1 MDWHGV
7 DWQCD
12 FFDHRLRDHHEVEEK
27 TSYILMNPVRKGLCE
42 RAEDWRWVYP
52 LMIAR
57 RRTGRARHS
66 CARCVLGCETT
77 GAQRTARPTNARLTD
92 HVSIKVNV
100 SALVTIMK
108 CKFAVCVL
116 VIMAALDANAQ
127 SKPSATLI
135 VTNAVVYTVDKQRPK
150 AEAVAVIGD
159 RIVAVGSRA
168 EIELW
173 RGPQTKVIDADGKLL
188 LPGFNDA
195 HVHFIQG
202 GAQLDQ
208 VQLTDAAT
216 PEEFAKRI
224 AAQTKKTPKGE
235 WILGGRWDET
245 KWPNQELPTKE
256 LVDRVTG
263 DTPMFVERYDGHEA
277 LANSAAMKLAGID
290 PKTAEIPGGV
300 IVRDASGNPTGVFKD
315 AAMTLIYKAIPPMTH
330 EQRLRA
336 ARGALKHA
344 ASLGVTSVQHMN
356 PEFADVAAY
365 SELAEKGELTTRLYA
380 VPMETD
386 WRDQAKVGIRRAWG
400 SSYLRLGAVKG
411 YADGSL
417 GSRTAYMFEPFNDDP
432 GNRGLLSDEMHPP
445 SAMRDR
451 LMQADAAGLQLRV
464 HAIGDRAI
472 SMILDIFA
480 DIEKE
485 HGYHDQRFAIEH
497 AQHMAQKDLERF
509 AKLHVIASMQPYHAI
524 DDGRWAEPRLGHER
538 ARYSYAWRSF
548 LDHGV
553 TLAFGTDWPV
563 APLDPMPGVY
573 AAVTRATLDGKNP
586 GGWIPEEKITL
597 PEAIEAYTMGAAF
610 AEFQEREKGSIT
622 PGKLADMV
630 IVSDNIFE
638 LKPEAIRNV
647 KVQTTIV
654 GGKVVYGE
662 R

>member
-1 MDWHGV
+1 MSGV
-7 DWQCD
+7 YANSQP
-12 FFDHRLRDHHEVEEK
+12 K
-27 TSYILMNPVRKGLCE
+27 
-42 RAEDWRWVYP
+42 P
-52 LMIAR
+52 L
-57 RRTGRARHS
+57 
-66 CARCVLGCETT
+66 
-77 GAQRTARPTNARLTD
+77 
-92 HVSIKVNV
+92 
-100 SALVTIMK
+100 
-108 CKFAVCVL
+108 
-116 VIMAALDANAQ
+116 
-127 SKPSATLI
+127 ATLI
-135 VTNAVVYTVDKQRPK
+135 ITNGAIYTVDKQHPR
-150 AEAVAVIGD
+150 ADAVAVIGD

-168 EIELW
+168 EIDLW
-173 RGPQTKVIDADGKLL
+173 RGPETRVIDAGRKLV

-208 VQLTDAAT
+208 VQLTDAAS
-216 PEEFAKRI
+216 PQEFAKRI
-224 AAQTKKTPKGE
+224 AAQAKKTPKGE

-245 KWPNQELPTKE
+245 KWPKQELPTKE
-256 LVDRVTG
+256 FVDGITG
-263 DTPMFVERYDGHEA
+263 ATPIFVERYDGHEA
-277 LANSAAMKLAGID
+277 LANSAAMKVAGVD
-290 PKTAEIPGGV
+290 VKTADVPGGV
-300 IVRDASGNPTGVFKD
+300 IVRDASGNPTGIFKD
-315 AAMTLIYKAIPPMTH
+315 AAQELIYKVVPPMTQ
-330 EQRLRA
+330 EQRVRVARRA
-336 ARGALKHA
+336 LEHA

-365 SELAEKGELTTRLYA
+365 SELAENGELTTRIYA

-386 WRDQAKVGIRRAWG
+386 WRDQAKVGIRHAWG

-417 GSRTAYMFEPFNDDP
+417 GSRTAYMFEPFTDDP
-432 GNRGLLSDEMHPP
+432 ANRGLLSEEMHPP

-451 LMQADAAGLQLRV
+451 LMGADAAGLQIRV

-472 SMILDIFA
+472 STMLDIFA

-497 AQHMAQKDLERF
+497 AQHMAQKDFERF

-524 DDGRWAEPRLGHER
+524 DDGRWAEKRLGHDR

-563 APLDPMPGVY
+563 APFDPMLGLY

-586 GGWIPEEKITL
+586 DGWIPEEKITL

-630 IVSDNIFE
+630 ILSDNIFD

-654 GGKVVYGE
+654 GGKVVYAA

>member
-1 MDWHGV
+1 MTE
-7 DWQCD
+7 Q
-12 FFDHRLRDHHEVEEK
+12 
-27 TSYILMNPVRKGLCE
+27 
-42 RAEDWRWVYP
+42 
-52 LMIAR
+52 
-57 RRTGRARHS
+57 
-66 CARCVLGCETT
+66 
-77 GAQRTARPTNARLTD
+77 
-92 HVSIKVNV
+92 VSTQVNLPGFV
-100 SALVTIMK
+100 MIMK
-108 CKFAVCVL
+108 CKFALCVL
-116 VIMAALDANAQ
+116 VIMTALHAKAE
-127 SKPSATLI
+127 SKPSASLI
-135 VTNAVVYTVDKQRPK
+135 VTNAAVYTVDKQQPK

-159 RIVAVGSRA
+159 RVVAVGSRA
-168 EIELW
+168 DIDLW
-173 RGPQTKVIDADGKLL
+173 RGPQTKVIDAGGKLL

-202 GAQLDQ
+202 GAQLEQ

-224 AAQTKKTPKGE
+224 AAQVKKTPKGE

-245 KWPNQELPTKE
+245 KWPKQELPTKD
-256 LVDRVTG
+256 LVDPITG
-263 DTPMFVERYDGHEA
+263 DTPIFVERYDGHEA

-290 PKTAEIPGGV
+290 AKTPEVPGGV
-300 IVRDASGNPTGVFKD
+300 IMRNANGNPTGIFKD
-315 AAMTLIYKAIPPMTH
+315 AAMTLMFKAIPPMTH

-336 ARGALKHA
+336 ARGSLKHA

-356 PEFADVAAY
+356 PEFADVRAY
-365 SELAEKGELTTRLYA
+365 SELAEKGELTTRIYA
-380 VPMETD
+380 APMETD
-386 WRDQAKVGIRRAWG
+386 WRDQAKVGIRHAWG

-417 GSRTAYMFEPFNDDP
+417 GSRTAYMFEPFTDDP
-432 GNRGLLSDEMHPP
+432 GNHGLLSDEMHPP

-472 SMILDIFA
+472 SMMLDIFA
-480 DIEKE
+480 EIEKE

-497 AQHMAQKDLERF
+497 AQHTAQKDFERF

-524 DDGRWAEPRLGHER
+524 DDGRWAERRLGHER

-553 TLAFGTDWPV
+553 SLAFGTDWPV
-563 APLDPMPGVY
+563 APLDPMLGLY
-573 AAVTRATLDGKNP
+573 AAVTRATLDGKKP

-597 PEAIEAYTMGAAF
+597 PEAIEAYTTGAAF
-610 AEFQEREKGSIT
+610 TEFQEKEKGSIT

-630 IVSDNIFE
+630 IVGDNIFD

-647 KVQTTIV
+647 KVKITIV

>member
-1 MDWHGV
+1 MKYK
-7 DWQCD
+7 
-12 FFDHRLRDHHEVEEK
+12 LRIYFL
-27 TSYILMNPVRKGLCE
+27 S
-42 RAEDWRWVYP
+42 
-52 LMIAR
+52 
-57 RRTGRARHS
+57 
-66 CARCVLGCETT
+66 
-77 GAQRTARPTNARLTD
+77 
-92 HVSIKVNV
+92 
-100 SALVTIMK
+100 
-108 CKFAVCVL
+108 L
-116 VIMAALDANAQ
+116 VIGMYASAQ

-135 VTNAVVYTVDKQRPK
+135 VTNAAVYTVDKQQPK
-150 AEAVAVIGD
+150 AEAVAVIAD

-168 EIELW
+168 DIDLW
-173 RGPQTKVIDADGKLL
+173 RGPKTVVIDASGKLL
-188 LPGFNDA
+188 QPGFNDA

-202 GAQLDQ
+202 GAQLEQ
-208 VQLTDAAT
+208 VQLTDTAT

-224 AAQTKKTPKGE
+224 AAQVKKTPKGE

-245 KWPNQELPTKE
+245 KWPKPDLPTKE
-256 LVDRVTG
+256 LVDSVTG
-263 DTPMFVERYDGHEA
+263 NIPVFVDRYDGHEA
-277 LANSAAMKLAGID
+277 LANSAAMKLAGVD
-290 PKTAEIPGGV
+290 AKTPDVPGGV
-300 IVRDASGNPTGVFKD
+300 IVRDANGNPTGVFKD
-315 AAMTLIYKAIPPMTH
+315 AAMPLIYKAIAPMTH
-330 EQRLRA
+330 EQRIRA

-365 SELAEKGELTTRLYA
+365 SELAEKGELTTRIYA

-400 SSYLRLGAVKG
+400 SSFLRLGGVKG

-417 GSRTAYMFEPFNDDP
+417 GSRTAYMFEPFSDDP

-472 SMILDIFA
+472 SMMLDIFA

-485 HGYHDQRFAIEH
+485 HGYHDQRFAVEH
-497 AQHMAQKDLERF
+497 AQHVAQKDFGRF

-524 DDGRWAEPRLGHER
+524 DDGRWAEGRLGHER
-538 ARYSYAWRSF
+538 ARYSYAWRTF
-548 LDHGV
+548 LDHGI

-563 APLDPMPGVY
+563 APLDPILGLY
-573 AAVTRATLDGKNP
+573 AAVTRATLDGKNSD
-586 GGWIPEEKITL
+586 GWIPEEKITL

-630 IVSDNIFE
+630 ILTDNIFD

-647 KVQTTIV
+647 KVKTTIV
-654 GGKVVYGE
+654 GGKVVYSD

>member
-1 MDWHGV
+1 
-7 DWQCD
+7 
-12 FFDHRLRDHHEVEEK
+12 
-27 TSYILMNPVRKGLCE
+27 
-42 RAEDWRWVYP
+42 
-52 LMIAR
+52 
-57 RRTGRARHS
+57 
-66 CARCVLGCETT
+66 
-77 GAQRTARPTNARLTD
+77 
-92 HVSIKVNV
+92 
-100 SALVTIMK
+100 MK
-108 CKFAVCVL
+108 CKFALSVFI
-116 VIMAALDANAQ
+116 IMGTLDGNAEP
-127 SKPSATLI
+127 KPSATLI
-135 VTNAVVYTVDKQRPK
+135 VTNAAVYTVDKHQPK

-159 RIVAVGSRA
+159 RIVAVGSRGDIA
-168 EIELW
+168 SW
-173 RGPQTKVIDADGKLL
+173 RGPQTKVIDAGDKLL

-195 HVHFIQG
+195 HLHFIQG
-202 GAQLDQ
+202 GAQLEQ
-208 VQLTDAAT
+208 VQLTDAAK

-224 AAQTKKTPKGE
+224 AAQVKKTQKGE

-245 KWPNQELPTKE
+245 KWPKPELPTKD
-256 LVDRVTG
+256 LVDAVTG

-277 LANSAAMKLAGID
+277 LANSVAMKLAGID
-290 PKTAEIPGGV
+290 AKTPDVPGGV
-300 IVRDASGNPTGVFKD
+300 VMRDASRNPTGVFKD
-315 AAMTLIYKAIPPMTH
+315 AAMTLIYKTIPPMTR

-344 ASLGVTSVQHMN
+344 ASVGVTSVQHMN
-356 PEFADVAAY
+356 PEFAEVNAY
-365 SELAEKGELTTRLYA
+365 SELAENGELTTRIYA

-417 GSRTAYMFEPFNDDP
+417 GSRTAYMFEPFTDDP

-464 HAIGDRAI
+464 HAIGDRGI

-480 DIEKE
+480 DIETE
-485 HGYHDQRFAIEH
+485 HGDHDQRFAIEH
-497 AQHMAQKDLERF
+497 AQHIAKKDFERF

-524 DDGRWAEPRLGHER
+524 DDGRWAEGRLGHER

-563 APLDPMPGVY
+563 APLDPMVGLY

-610 AEFQEREKGSIT
+610 AEFQENEKGSIT

-630 IVSDNIFE
+630 ILSDNILD

-647 KVQTTIV
+647 KVKITIV
-654 GGKVVYGE
+654 GGKLVYGA

>member
-1 MDWHGV
+1 
-7 DWQCD
+7 
-12 FFDHRLRDHHEVEEK
+12 
-27 TSYILMNPVRKGLCE
+27 
-42 RAEDWRWVYP
+42 
-52 LMIAR
+52 
-57 RRTGRARHS
+57 
-66 CARCVLGCETT
+66 
-77 GAQRTARPTNARLTD
+77 
-92 HVSIKVNV
+92 
-100 SALVTIMK
+100 
-108 CKFAVCVL
+108 
-116 VIMAALDANAQ
+116 MAALDANAEL
-127 SKPSATLI
+127 KPSAALI
-135 VTNAVVYTVDKQRPK
+135 VTNAAVYTVDKQHPK

-168 EIELW
+168 EIDLW
-173 RGPQTKVIDADGKLL
+173 RGPQTKVIDAGGKLL

-195 HVHFIQG
+195 HVHFTQG

-208 VQLTDAAT
+208 VQLTDTAS

-224 AAQTKKTPKGE
+224 AAQVKKTLKGE
-235 WILGGRWDET
+235 WVLGGRWDET
-245 KWPNQELPTKE
+245 KWAKPELPTKE
-256 LVDRVTG
+256 LVDPVSG
-263 DTPMFVERYDGHEA
+263 NTPVFVERYDGHEA

-290 PKTAEIPGGV
+290 AKTPDVAGGV
-300 IVRDASGNPTGVFKD
+300 IVRDASGNPTGIFKD
-315 AAMTLIYKAIPPMTH
+315 AAMPLINKAIPPMTH
-330 EQRLRA
+330 EQRVRA
-336 ARGALKHA
+336 ARAALKHA

-365 SELAEKGELTTRLYA
+365 SELAEKGELTTRIYA

-386 WRDQAKVGIRRAWG
+386 WPDQAKVGLRHAWG
-400 SSYLRLGAVKG
+400 STYLRLGAVKG

-417 GSRTAYMFEPFNDDP
+417 GSRTAYMFEPFTDDP

-472 SMILDIFA
+472 SMMLDIFA

-497 AQHMAQKDLERF
+497 AQHVAQKDFERF
-509 AKLHVIASMQPYHAI
+509 EKLHVIASMQPYHAI
-524 DDGRWAEPRLGHER
+524 DDGRWAEARLGHER

-553 TLAFGTDWPV
+553 TLAFGTDWSV
-563 APLDPMPGVY
+563 APLDPIQGLY

-597 PEAIEAYTMGAAF
+597 PQAIEAYTMGAAF

-630 IVSDNIFE
+630 IVSDNIFD
-638 LKPEAIRNV
+638 LKPEAIRNA
-647 KVQTTIV
+647 KVQSTIV
-654 GGKVVYGE
+654 GGKVVYGA

>member
-1 MDWHGV
+1 
-7 DWQCD
+7 
-12 FFDHRLRDHHEVEEK
+12 
-27 TSYILMNPVRKGLCE
+27 
-42 RAEDWRWVYP
+42 
-52 LMIAR
+52 MIAR
-57 RRTGRARHS
+57 RRTGRARRS

-77 GAQRTARPTNARLTD
+77 GAQRIARPTNARLTD

>member
-1 MDWHGV
+1 
-7 DWQCD
+7 
-12 FFDHRLRDHHEVEEK
+12 
-27 TSYILMNPVRKGLCE
+27 
-42 RAEDWRWVYP
+42 
-52 LMIAR
+52 
-57 RRTGRARHS
+57 
-66 CARCVLGCETT
+66 
-77 GAQRTARPTNARLTD
+77 
-92 HVSIKVNV
+92 
-100 SALVTIMK
+100 
-108 CKFAVCVL
+108 
-116 VIMAALDANAQ
+116 MAALDANAQ
-127 SKPSATLI
+127 PKPSATLI
-135 VTNAVVYTVDKQRPK
+135 VTNAGVYTVDKQRPK

-168 EIELW
+168 DIDLW
-173 RGPQTKVIDADGKLL
+173 RGPQTKVIDAGGKLL

-202 GAQLDQ
+202 GAQLEQ
-208 VQLTDAAT
+208 VNLVDAST
-216 PEEFAKRI
+216 REEFAKRI
-224 AAQTKKTPKGE
+224 AKQVVKTLKGE

-245 KWPNQELPTKE
+245 KWAKPELPTKE
-256 LVDRVTG
+256 LVDPVSG
-263 DTPMFVERYDGHEA
+263 DTPIFVERYDGHEA
-277 LANSAAMKLAGID
+277 LANSAAMKLAGINS
-290 PKTAEIPGGV
+290 KTADVPGGV
-300 IVRDASGNPTGVFKD
+300 IVRDGNGNPTGIFKD
-315 AAMTLIYKAIPPMTH
+315 AAQELIYKAIPPMTQ
-330 EQRLRA
+330 ERRLRA

-356 PEFADVAAY
+356 PEFADVATY
-365 SELAEKGELTTRLYA
+365 SELAEKGELTTRIYA

-386 WRDQAKVGIRRAWG
+386 WRDQAKVGIRHAWG

-417 GSRTAYMFEPFNDDP
+417 GSQTAYMFEPFSDDP

-451 LMQADAAGLQLRV
+451 LMQADAAGLQIRV

-472 SMILDIFA
+472 SMMLDIFG

-497 AQHMAQKDLERF
+497 AQHMAQKDFERF

-524 DDGRWAEPRLGHER
+524 DDGRWAEARLGHER

-553 TLAFGTDWPV
+553 TLAFGTDWSV
-563 APLDPMPGVY
+563 APLDPIQGLY

-597 PEAIEAYTMGAAF
+597 AEAIEAYTMGAAF

-630 IVSDNIFE
+630 IVSDNIFD
-638 LKPEAIRNV
+638 LKPETIRNA

-662 R
+662 AAYQ

>member
-1 MDWHGV
+1 
-7 DWQCD
+7 
-12 FFDHRLRDHHEVEEK
+12 
-27 TSYILMNPVRKGLCE
+27 
-42 RAEDWRWVYP
+42 
-52 LMIAR
+52 
-57 RRTGRARHS
+57 
-66 CARCVLGCETT
+66 
-77 GAQRTARPTNARLTD
+77 
-92 HVSIKVNV
+92 
-100 SALVTIMK
+100 MK
-108 CKFAVCVL
+108 YKLAIYFLLL
-116 VIMAALDANAQ
+116 VIGVYARAQ
-127 SKPSATLI
+127 PKPSATLI
-135 VTNAVVYTVDKQRPK
+135 VTNAAVYTVDKQHPK

-159 RIVAVGSRA
+159 RIVAVGSRTD
-168 EIELW
+168 IDLW
-173 RGPQTKVIDADGKLL
+173 RGPKTKVIDAGGKLL

-202 GAQLDQ
+202 GAQLEQ
-208 VQLTDAAT
+208 NQLTDAGT
-216 PEEFAKRI
+216 PEEFRKRI
-224 AAQTKKTPKGE
+224 AAQVKKTPKGE

-245 KWPNQELPTKE
+245 KWPKPELPTKE
-256 LVDRVTG
+256 LVDQVTG
-263 DTPMFVERYDGHEA
+263 DTPIFVERYDGHEA
-277 LANSAAMKLAGID
+277 LANSIAMKLAGVD
-290 PKTAEIPGGV
+290 AKTPEVPGGV
-300 IVRDASGNPTGVFKD
+300 IMRDVSGNPTGVFKD
-315 AAMTLIYKAIPPMTH
+315 AAMPLIYKAIPPMTP

-356 PEFADVAAY
+356 PKFADVAVY
-365 SELAEKGELTTRLYA
+365 SELAEKGELTTRIYA

-417 GSRTAYMFEPFNDDP
+417 GSRTAYMFEPFTDDP

-472 SMILDIFA
+472 SMMLDIFA

-497 AQHMAQKDLERF
+497 AQHTAQKDFERF

-524 DDGRWAEPRLGHER
+524 DDGRWAEARLGHER

-563 APLDPMPGVY
+563 APLDPILGVY

-586 GGWIPEEKITL
+586 GFWIPEEKITP

-610 AEFQEREKGSIT
+610 AEFQDSEKGSIS
-622 PGKLADMV
+622 PRKLADMV
-630 IVSDNIFE
+630 ILSDNIFE

-647 KVQTTIV
+647 KVKTTIV